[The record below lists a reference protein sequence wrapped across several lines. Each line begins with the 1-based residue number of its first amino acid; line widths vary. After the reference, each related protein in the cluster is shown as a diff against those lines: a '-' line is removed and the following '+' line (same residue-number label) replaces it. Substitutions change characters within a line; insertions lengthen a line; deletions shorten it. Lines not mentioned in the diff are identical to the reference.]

1 MQYILLNIIPG
12 NLQYAV
18 HGWWLAGTIWT
29 KKPKDL
35 PFLYG
40 ETDDGK
46 SDEKAETNQSGSIH
60 DVFQINDHWR
70 ENKPLFGVP

>member
-1 MQYILLNIIPG
+1 MNQYTG
-12 NLQYAV
+12 RHREMGRTA
-18 HGWWLAGTIWT
+18 A
-29 KKPKDL
+29 KDL

-46 SDEKAETNQSGSIH
+46 SDEKAETNQSGSVH
-60 DVFQINDHWR
+60 DVFQINDHWM

>member
-1 MQYILLNIIPG
+1 MG
-12 NLQYAV
+12 RTA
-18 HGWWLAGTIWT
+18 A
-29 KKPKDL
+29 KDL

-46 SDEKAETNQSGSIH
+46 SDEKAETNQSGSVH